1 MTTGSRGD
9 SDGGVNGR
17 REGRGTFPLRY
28 FGNAL
33 VDRYAPRSGGAPR
46 SGAAGRP
53 VPAAARTAPAA
64 ASAIVAPVVA
74 RAVSTEPRP
83 PAIPPSPAGARRA
96 GRGASRV
103 LCPAAA
109 SRSSSRIAARLVPGR
124 LVAGAVLA
132 GAVSVAGV
140 TFVPAPPAVAAGAP
154 QEPLDSA
161 RYLGLLGET
170 RGGLF
175 ITSGRALAGYRAESA
190 GEVVRDFLASEPGPL
205 LLKTAALLHTE
216 AAGLSRSGAE
226 THFDL
231 ARSLLRAL
239 PDPADRED
247 WLRRWWLAVCSSYQ
261 VSLNSAA
268 VVAAFER
275 ALADLP
281 GDRALREAQARTLQ
295 MIGRQREEEPYQA
308 MAAAVLEE
316 MLRETPEDAALRVRR
331 AGVLVD
337 LGRETEAGAELD
349 RAAEGRLRAMDRF
362 ALFLLRGEIALGAG
376 DFAAAET
383 AFAEALRRGRR
394 SPSAVSGLVAARLG
408 RGDRAGAAAAAR
420 GLLDRRPGA
429 WEPEWRYWLGAALE
443 YRQMFDALKAEV
455 RATATAEPGGA
466 RR

>member
-1 MTTGSRGD
+1 MTTGSRGAGG
-9 SDGGVNGR
+9 GGVNGR

-33 VDRYAPRSGGAPR
+33 VDRYEPRSADAPR
-46 SGAAGRP
+46 SGAARP
-53 VPAAARTAPAA
+53 APAA
-64 ASAIVAPVVA
+64 ASTAVAPVVS
-74 RAVSTEPRP
+74 RVVSPESRP
-83 PAIPPSPAGARRA
+83 PAIPPPPPAAGRA
-96 GRGASRV
+96 GRGASRI
-103 LCPAAA
+103 LRPAPAP
-109 SRSSSRIAARLVPGR
+109 RSSCRLAAGLVAGR
-124 LVAGAVLA
+124 LVAGAVL
-132 GAVSVAGV
+132 VAGV
-140 TFVPAPPAVAAGAP
+140 AFVPVPPAVASGAP
-154 QEPLDSA
+154 QETLDSA

-190 GEVVRDFLASEPGPL
+190 GEVVREFLASEPAPL

-231 ARSLLRAL
+231 ARGLLRAL
-239 PDPADRED
+239 PDPTDRED

-308 MAAAVLEE
+308 MAATVLEE
-316 MLRETPEDAALRVRR
+316 MLRETPDDAALRVRR

-349 RAAEGRLRAMDRF
+349 RAAAGRLRAMDRF

-383 AFAEALRRGRR
+383 AFSEALRRGRR

-408 RGDRAGAAAAAR
+408 RGDRAGAAEAAR

-443 YRQMFDALKAEV
+443 YRRMFDALKAEV
-455 RATATAEPGGA
+455 RATAAAEPGGY

>member
-1 MTTGSRGD
+1 M
-9 SDGGVNGR
+9 
-17 REGRGTFPLRY
+17 
-28 FGNAL
+28 
-33 VDRYAPRSGGAPR
+33 DRYEPRNGAAPRRRRPR
-46 SGAAGRP
+46 RP
-53 VPAAARTAPAA
+53 ATTTIRTAARTAPAA
-64 ASAIVAPVVA
+64 ASPVVA
-74 RAVSTEPRP
+74 PTVSRTGSPESGPRP
-83 PAIPPSPAGARRA
+83 VPPSTGARRV
-96 GRGASRV
+96 GRIAP
-103 LCPAAA
+103 PARRAEPA
-109 SRSSSRIAARLVPGR
+109 SRSPSRIAVRLVPVR
-124 LVAGAVLA
+124 AVAGAVLA
-132 GAVSVAGV
+132 AGFAVAPALPASGAEG
-140 TFVPAPPAVAAGAP
+140 PAPGSGAP
-154 QEPLDSA
+154 QETLDSD
-161 RYLGLLGET
+161 RYLALLGET

-190 GEVVRDFLASEPGPL
+190 GEVVREFLASAPGPV

-231 ARSLLRAL
+231 ARELLRAL
-239 PDPADRED
+239 PDLADRED

-308 MAAAVLEE
+308 MAAAVLDG
-316 MLRETPEDAALRVRR
+316 MLRETPDDAALRVRR

-349 RAAEGRLRAMDRF
+349 RAEAGRLRALDRF

-376 DFAAAET
+376 DFAGAET
-383 AFAEALRRGRR
+383 AFSEALRRGRR

-408 RGDRAGAAAAAR
+408 RGDRAGAAEAAR

-429 WEPEWRYWLGAALE
+429 WEPEWRYWLGPALE
-443 YRQMFDALKAEV
+443 YRQLFDALKAEV
-455 RATATAEPGGA
+455 RATAAAEPGGD

>member
-1 MTTGSRGD
+1 MSRRL
-9 SDGGVNGR
+9 R
-17 REGRGTFPLRY
+17 R
-28 FGNAL
+28 GN
-33 VDRYAPRSGGAPR
+33 
-46 SGAAGRP
+46 
-53 VPAAARTAPAA
+53 PAA
-64 ASAIVAPVVA
+64 
-74 RAVSTEPRP
+74 RP
-83 PAIPPSPAGARRA
+83 ENRF
-96 GRGASRV
+96 
-103 LCPAAA
+103 
-109 SRSSSRIAARLVPGR
+109 AARLGPGR
-124 LVAGAVLA
+124 AVAGALLVAGFALAPALPAA
-132 GAVSVAGV
+132 GAEG
-140 TFVPAPPAVAAGAP
+140 PARASGAP
-154 QEPLDSA
+154 QEALDGA
-161 RYLGLLGET
+161 RYLALLGET

-190 GEVVRDFLASEPGPL
+190 GEVVREFLASGPAPL

-231 ARSLLRAL
+231 ARELLRAL

-308 MAAAVLEE
+308 MAAAVLDE

-349 RAAEGRLRAMDRF
+349 RADAGRLRALDRF

-376 DFAAAET
+376 DFAAAGT

-408 RGDRAGAAAAAR
+408 RGDRAGAAEAAR

-429 WEPEWRYWLGAALE
+429 WEPEWRYWLGPALE

-455 RATATAEPGGA
+455 RATAAAEPGGG

>member
-1 MTTGSRGD
+1 MDRYESRGGGSAGFRRARQCAPAAPRTAPGVASPVVPQASRPAAVPRRRSEARPESRVGSRF
-9 SDGGVNGR
+9 R
-17 REGRGTFPLRY
+17 AR
-28 FGNAL
+28 NA
-33 VDRYAPRSGGAPR
+33 
-46 SGAAGRP
+46 AAGRF
-53 VPAAARTAPAA
+53 AAAFLAGGFAFVPGDAASRAERPAPAA
-64 ASAIVAPVVA
+64 AGT
-74 RAVSTEPRP
+74 RQGT
-83 PAIPPSPAGARRA
+83 
-96 GRGASRV
+96 
-103 LCPAAA
+103 
-109 SRSSSRIAARLVPGR
+109 
-124 LVAGAVLA
+124 
-132 GAVSVAGV
+132 
-140 TFVPAPPAVAAGAP
+140 
-154 QEPLDSA
+154 LDLS

-190 GEVVRDFLASEPGPL
+190 GEVVREFRASEPGPL

-226 THFDL
+226 THFEL
-231 ARSLLRAL
+231 ARELLRAL
-239 PDPADRED
+239 PDPTDRED

-308 MAAAVLEE
+308 MAAAVLEG
-316 MLRETPEDAALRVRR
+316 MLGETPDDAALRVRR

-337 LGRETEAGAELD
+337 LGRETEAAAELD
-349 RAAEGRLRAMDRF
+349 RAADGRLRAMDRF

-383 AFAEALRRGRR
+383 AFSEALRRGRR

-408 RGDRAGAAAAAR
+408 QGDRAGAAETAR

-429 WEPEWRYWLGAALE
+429 WEPEWRYWLGSALE

-455 RATATAEPGGA
+455 RAGAAAEPEGRG
-466 RR
+466 R

>member
-1 MTTGSRGD
+1 MTTGSRGER
-9 SDGGVNGR
+9 GGGIEGR
-17 REGRGTFPLRY
+17 REGRGGAFPLRY
-28 FGNAL
+28 FGNGL
-33 VDRYAPRSGGAPR
+33 VDRYESRGGGSAGFRRARQCAPAAPRTAPGAASPTSSPVGPPVVLPTLRPAVAPR
-46 SGAAGRP
+46 RCSEARPERRVGSRFRRRNAAVGSVAAALLAGGFAIVPGYAASGAERP
-53 VPAAARTAPAA
+53 APAA
-64 ASAIVAPVVA
+64 AGT
-74 RAVSTEPRP
+74 R
-83 PAIPPSPAGARRA
+83 
-96 GRGASRV
+96 
-103 LCPAAA
+103 
-109 SRSSSRIAARLVPGR
+109 
-124 LVAGAVLA
+124 
-132 GAVSVAGV
+132 
-140 TFVPAPPAVAAGAP
+140 
-154 QEPLDSA
+154 QETLDLS

-190 GEVVRDFLASEPGPL
+190 GEVVREFRASEPGPL

-226 THFDL
+226 THFEL
-231 ARSLLRAL
+231 ARELLRAL
-239 PDPADRED
+239 PDPTDRED

-308 MAAAVLEE
+308 MAAAVLEG
-316 MLRETPEDAALRVRR
+316 MLGETPDDAALRVRR

-337 LGRETEAGAELD
+337 LGRETEAAAELD
-349 RAAEGRLRAMDRF
+349 RAADGRLRAMDRF

-383 AFAEALRRGRR
+383 AFSEALRRGRR

-408 RGDRAGAAAAAR
+408 QGDRAGAAEAAR

-429 WEPEWRYWLGAALE
+429 WEPEWRYWLGSALE

-455 RATATAEPGGA
+455 RAGAAAEPEGS

>member
-1 MTTGSRGD
+1 MTTGSRGEGG
-9 SDGGVNGR
+9 GGVNGR
-17 REGRGTFPLRY
+17 REGRAGFPLRY

-33 VDRYAPRSGGAPR
+33 VDRYEPRSAGAPGFR
-46 SGAAGRP
+46 GLRRP
-53 VPAAARTAPAA
+53 APATA
-64 ASAIVAPVVA
+64 RPAPAGVSAVVAPVVP
-74 RAVSTEPRP
+74 RAVCPESRP
-83 PAIPPSPAGARRA
+83 PAVPPPPPDPRRA
-96 GRGASRV
+96 GGGASRI
-103 LCPAAA
+103 LRPAPEP
-109 SRSSSRIAARLVPGR
+109 RSSSRVTARLVPGR
-124 LVAGAVLA
+124 VVAGAVLA
-132 GAVSVAGV
+132 AGFA
-140 TFVPAPPAVAAGAP
+140 FVPAPPASASGTP
-154 QEPLDSA
+154 QGTLDSA

-216 AAGLSRSGAE
+216 AAGLSPSGAE

-349 RAAEGRLRAMDRF
+349 RAEEGRLRAMDRF

-408 RGDRAGAAAAAR
+408 RGDRAGAAEAAR

-455 RATATAEPGGA
+455 RATAAAEPGA
-466 RR
+466 DRR

>member
-1 MTTGSRGD
+1 MTTGSRGER
-9 SDGGVNGR
+9 GGGTEGR
-17 REGRGTFPLRY
+17 REGRGAFPLRY
-28 FGNAL
+28 FGNGL
-33 VDRYAPRSGGAPR
+33 VDRYESRGGGSAGFRRARQCAPAAPRTAPGAASPTASPVGPPASRPAVAPR
-46 SGAAGRP
+46 RRSEARPAGRVGSRFRRRNAAVGSVAAAFLAGGFAFVPAYAASGAEGP
-53 VPAAARTAPAA
+53 APAA
-64 ASAIVAPVVA
+64 AGT
-74 RAVSTEPRP
+74 RQ
-83 PAIPPSPAGARRA
+83 GA
-96 GRGASRV
+96 
-103 LCPAAA
+103 
-109 SRSSSRIAARLVPGR
+109 
-124 LVAGAVLA
+124 
-132 GAVSVAGV
+132 
-140 TFVPAPPAVAAGAP
+140 
-154 QEPLDSA
+154 LDLS

-190 GEVVRDFLASEPGPL
+190 GEVVREFRASEPGPL

-226 THFDL
+226 THFEL
-231 ARSLLRAL
+231 ARELLRAL
-239 PDPADRED
+239 PDPTDRED

-295 MIGRQREEEPYQA
+295 MIGRQREEEPYQS
-308 MAAAVLEE
+308 MAAAVLEG
-316 MLRETPEDAALRVRR
+316 MLGETPDDAALRVRR

-337 LGRETEAGAELD
+337 LGRETEAAAELD
-349 RAAEGRLRAMDRF
+349 RAADGRLRAMDRF

-383 AFAEALRRGRR
+383 AFSEALRRGRR

-408 RGDRAGAAAAAR
+408 QGDRAGAAETAR

-429 WEPEWRYWLGAALE
+429 WEPEWRYWLGSALE

-455 RATATAEPGGA
+455 RAGAAAEPEGS